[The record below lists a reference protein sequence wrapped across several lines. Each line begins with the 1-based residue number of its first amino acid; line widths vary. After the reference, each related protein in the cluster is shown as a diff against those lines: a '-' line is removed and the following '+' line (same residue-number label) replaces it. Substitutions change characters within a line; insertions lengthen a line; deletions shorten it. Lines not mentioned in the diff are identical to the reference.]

1 MKPVQERLHIDE
13 LKRVEKQTNILL
25 KAWRTLN
32 KEHRQL
38 QDDYE
43 KLNASHKQSIQEHQ
57 EAQAQRAEEYRASLE
72 SADARWRNRYDEEKA
87 NWATEK
93 EALIAAHADAL
104 KAQAEEHQ
112 RAYDSLQAELDRCN
126 MRKQAMID
134 RIRGVDHE

>member
-25 KAWRTLN
+25 KAWRALN

-38 QDDYE
+38 QDDYDQ
-43 KLNASHKQSIQEHQ
+43 LNARHNQSIQEHQ

-72 SADARWRNRYDEEKA
+72 SADARWRSRYDEEKV

-112 RAYDSLQAELDRCN
+112 RAYDALQAELDRCN